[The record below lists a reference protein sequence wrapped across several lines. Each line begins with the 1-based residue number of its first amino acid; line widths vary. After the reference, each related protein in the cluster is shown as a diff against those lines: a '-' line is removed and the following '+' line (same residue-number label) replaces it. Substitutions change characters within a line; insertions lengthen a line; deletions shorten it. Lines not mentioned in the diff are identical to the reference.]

1 MRKEKKKRRGH
12 TQHAWRRIEKK
23 RRTLG
28 GREEKERKRNA
39 KEQRRGEKHVCGDFS
54 FLIWGFLYIKSFT
67 DEQLNI
73 NIFNTS
79 ICISVYNI

>member
-39 KEQRRGEKHVCGDFS
+39 KEQRRGETC
-54 FLIWGFLYIKSFT
+54 LW
-67 DEQLNI
+67 
-73 NIFNTS
+73 
-79 ICISVYNI
+79 